1 MHEELRDVRVA
12 LQDFLGVQLPDLYPD
27 WWNVGVINA
36 LTYAQREKAQEN
48 AWSTLEDLDLAA
60 LIRVADQNWGELRR
74 RQRVTFETRTLLKE
88 CSSIRNRWAH
98 EAASREPTAR
108 QNYRDLDTLALLVT
122 ALSADEDVIQR
133 LEAAR
138 DEALGALSP
147 AQDSDPVVVPEPNTL
162 PEEDDSLFSV
172 GTQVRLT
179 ARPEIIGVVVET
191 DNTGPETRFRVFHD
205 GQQHTYYASQIE
217 LDESISDGAT
227 ISAEL
232 FHAGLTS
239 LQLMHP
245 STQHLYSFS
254 AGRIEYEPYQF
265 RPVIKLIEADRPRL
279 LIADDVGVGKT
290 IEAGLILKELQARQR
305 VSSVLVIC
313 PKPLVTESKWRT
325 ELKRFDE
332 DFEHLD
338 GPGVRQCL
346 EETRLEG
353 RWPNRFKKA
362 IVPYSLLD
370 EQLLLG
376 SEEGRRKNV
385 GLVELDPQPQ
395 FDLVIVDE
403 AHHIRNTDTWRHRN
417 VRQLISGAEAVVFL
431 TATPVQMGSDDLF
444 NLLSLLRPDLIASRR
459 NFDQMR
465 EPNPYL
471 LAAEEAAR
479 SGEGDWQSQAQSAI
493 SESLQTPWGS
503 QVLAADP
510 KMGELQDILA
520 EPEASPEDRVTA
532 IRLTTALYTF
542 ASLINRTRR
551 RDIGAFTTR
560 KPETREV
567 PFTQAQQEIYSKL
580 IELCRQIAVSQ
591 SPKTPVGF
599 MVSTLQR
606 QAASCLNGL
615 APLIE
620 DILYARMSVEE
631 VSEVDDLEEH
641 LSHETLD
648 AFGDDVSALV
658 DVANTLGDEDPKFDS
673 MQAVVMQKQ
682 EMTNNKV
689 LVFSTFRHTLKYLD
703 RRLQESGVR
712 VGLVHGGIAEDD
724 RRSLRAR
731 FKLPKQDPD
740 ALDVLL
746 SSEVGTEGLD
756 YQFCDTLINYDLPW
770 NPMRIE
776 QRIGRLD
783 RRGQKSETIAIVN
796 MITPGT
802 VDATIYDRCLTRIGV
817 FQAALGGSE
826 EILGDLTRGIRNI
839 GENLQLSEEE
849 RAQRLQQL
857 TDNEISRIQEQNQLE
872 KDQEKFFGL
881 AIQQQA
887 DAEVNAAHSSW
898 LSPQRIGSL
907 VHAYLS
913 ALDPQKSLAKFEQPV
928 VTLRPNEK
936 LRATL
941 LEEFLPLQQDGS
953 VDTRWASFLRGTTP
967 AVLLSVQQAEVQ
979 DRPDIE
985 LLTPT
990 HPLVRAAARW
1000 AAFGSPPQ
1008 VTLRVRDD
1016 QVTPGTYPF
1025 GVYSWSRLG
1034 TKDDASLQ
1042 PVSEDQNIQSQ
1053 FAALLAQ
1060 ASDAPTAVTISP
1072 EQLENIENRHYAMWS
1087 DARVSFREGNRSTL
1101 DAQLNSLRATHGARI
1116 TQLEEQYASTQ
1127 DPKIQRMRSA
1137 QIDSAEQDYAAR
1149 VNKLQ
1154 DAYERC
1160 DIISELVATGV
1171 LIIE

>member
-12 LQDFLGVQLPDLYPD
+12 LQHFLDVQLPDLYPD
-27 WWNVGVINA
+27 WWNAGVLDA
-36 LTYAQREKAQEN
+36 LTYAQREN
-48 AWSTLEDLDLAA
+48 ARDNHWSTLDDLDLAA
-60 LIRVADQNWGELRR
+60 LIRVADQNWNELRR

-98 EAASREPTAR
+98 EAASRQPTPR
-108 QNYRDLDTLALLVT
+108 QNYRDLDTLVLLAT
-122 ALSADEDVIQR
+122 ALSASEEVIER

-138 DEALGALSP
+138 DSALIALSP
-147 AQDSDPVVVPEPNTL
+147 QADKDPTEVSNQDK
-162 PEEDDSLFSV
+162 DSGEQTSGFSV

-179 ARPEIIGVVVET
+179 ARPEIVGVVVET
-191 DNTGPETRFRVFHD
+191 DDTGPETRFRVFHD
-205 GQQHTYYASQIE
+205 GQQHTYYASQI
-217 LDESISDGAT
+217 DIDQSISEGEVV
-227 ISAEL
+227 SAER

-239 LQLMHP
+239 LQLLHP
-245 STQHLYSFS
+245 STEHLYSFS
-254 AGRIEYEPYQF
+254 SGRIEYEPYQF

-290 IEAGLILKELQARQR
+290 IEAGLVLKELQARQQI
-305 VSSVLVIC
+305 SSVLVIC

-338 GPGVRQCL
+338 GPGIRQCL

-362 IVPYSLLD
+362 IVPFSLLD

-376 SEEGRRKNV
+376 SQNGRRKSV

-403 AHHIRNTDTWRHRN
+403 AHHIRNTDTWRYRN

-444 NLLSLLRPDLIASRR
+444 NLLSLLRPDLIASRL

-465 EPNPYL
+465 EPNPHL

-479 SGEGDWQSQAQSAI
+479 DGSGDWQSRAQAAI
-493 SESLQTPWGS
+493 TESLNTPWGS

-510 KMGELQDILA
+510 RMGQLQDILA
-520 EPEASPEDRVTA
+520 EPETTSEDRVTA

-542 ASLINRTRR
+542 GSLINRTRR

-567 PFTQAQQEIYSKL
+567 PFTEAQQVIYSKL
-580 IELCRQIAVSQ
+580 IELCRQIAVSRA
-591 SPKTPVGF
+591 PGTPVGF

-606 QAASCLNGL
+606 QAASCVNGL

-620 DILYARMSVEE
+620 DILYSRMTLEE
-631 VSEVDDLEEH
+631 VSEVNDLEEN
-641 LSHETLD
+641 LD
-648 AFGDDVSALV
+648 YEILAAFGDEVDALV
-658 DVANTLGDEDPKFDS
+658 DLAHSLGDDDPKFDS
-673 MQAVVMQKQ
+673 LQNVVEQKQ
-682 EMTNNKV
+682 EMSNNKV
-689 LVFSTFRHTLKYLD
+689 LLFSTFRHTLNYLN
-703 RRLQESGVR
+703 RRLQESGTR
-712 VGLVHGGIAEDD
+712 VGLVHGGVAEDE
-724 RRSLRAR
+724 RRLLRSR

-783 RRGQKSETIAIVN
+783 RRGQQSETIAIVN
-796 MITPGT
+796 MVTPGT
-802 VDATIYDRCLTRIGV
+802 VDATIYDRCLSRIGV

-826 EILGDLTRGIRNI
+826 EILGDLTRGIRDI

-849 RAQRLQQL
+849 RAKRLQQL

-913 ALDPQKSLAKFEQPV
+913 ALDPQKTLAKFDQPS
-928 VTLRPNEK
+928 VTLRPSEK
-936 LRATL
+936 LRGAL
-941 LEEFLPLQQDGS
+941 LEDFLPLQREGS
-953 VDTRWASFLRGTTP
+953 VDARWMSFLRGNSP
-967 AVLLSVQQAEVQ
+967 VVLLSVQQSELQ

-985 LLTPT
+985 LLNPT

-1000 AAFGSPPQ
+1000 AALETPPH
-1008 VTLRVRDD
+1008 VTLRVINN
-1016 QVTPGTYPF
+1016 QASPGTYTF
-1025 GVYSWSRLG
+1025 GVYSWNRLG
-1034 TKDDASLQ
+1034 IKDDVSLQ
-1042 PVSEDQNIQSQ
+1042 VVSEDPNIQSLLSV
-1053 FAALLAQ
+1053 LLAE
-1060 ASDAPTAVTISP
+1060 ASDGPDSP
-1072 EQLENIENRHYAMWS
+1072 PVNAEQLEKIESHHHAMWS
-1087 DARVSFREGNRSTL
+1087 DARVNFRDGNRSTL

-1116 TQLEEQYASTQ
+1116 TQLEEQYASSQ
-1127 DPKIQRMRSA
+1127 DAKIRRMRGA
-1137 QIDSAEQDYAAR
+1137 QIQSAEQDYATR

-1171 LIIE
+1171 LIVE